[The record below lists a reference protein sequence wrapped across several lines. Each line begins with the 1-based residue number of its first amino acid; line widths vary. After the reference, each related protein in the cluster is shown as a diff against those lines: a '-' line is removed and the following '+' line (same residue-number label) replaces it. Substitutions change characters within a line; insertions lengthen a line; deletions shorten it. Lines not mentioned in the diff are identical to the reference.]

1 MIDFILKYWVEFLLT
16 TLTGGVIYVFKQ
28 YIGLKQGMQ
37 SLLRNEI
44 VRIYDVQMKLGY
56 CPSFM
61 KENIKDM
68 YESYHLLK
76 GNGLVTSMVNQLY
89 ERENY
94 KCSSF
99 TIKSEI
105 HYNATIIWSV
115 FLFISNRENKYR

>member
-44 VRIYDVQMKLGY
+44 VRIYDIQMKLGY
-56 CPSFM
+56 CPSYM

-89 ERENY
+89 DLPNE
-94 KCSSF
+94 K
-99 TIKSEI
+99 
-105 HYNATIIWSV
+105 
-115 FLFISNRENKYR
+115 

>member
-89 ERENY
+89 DLPNE
-94 KCSSF
+94 K
-99 TIKSEI
+99 
-105 HYNATIIWSV
+105 
-115 FLFISNRENKYR
+115 

>member
-44 VRIYDVQMKLGY
+44 VRIYDVQMNLGY
-56 CPSFM
+56 CPSYM

-89 ERENY
+89 DLPNE
-94 KCSSF
+94 K
-99 TIKSEI
+99 
-105 HYNATIIWSV
+105 
-115 FLFISNRENKYR
+115 

>member
-56 CPSFM
+56 CPSYM

-89 ERENY
+89 DLPNE
-94 KCSSF
+94 K
-99 TIKSEI
+99 
-105 HYNATIIWSV
+105 
-115 FLFISNRENKYR
+115 